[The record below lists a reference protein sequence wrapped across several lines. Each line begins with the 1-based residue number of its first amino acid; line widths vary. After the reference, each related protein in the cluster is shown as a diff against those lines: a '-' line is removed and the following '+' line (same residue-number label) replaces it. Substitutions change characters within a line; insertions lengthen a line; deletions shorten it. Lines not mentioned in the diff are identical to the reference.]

1 MAGDPPVAYSAIYP
15 VNLPTL
21 GPLLAARTAPGDY
34 AVPSSFSLA
43 TATVPDVTTT
53 SSSSFSTTTAT
64 TTPTSTAAEAETTT
78 YPYKQLQSAA
88 IRPVTW
94 ATLAKTP
101 FDALCPSGNCLEA
114 CKDFTRVF
122 KSHPDGADA
131 AAPITLFGLC
141 SNLGVVY
148 RELYQQ
154 ENPVL
159 LPQSSYFPN
168 GNGTEAD
175 LNQISAGLSN
185 CLVSSCEL
193 SRDAQNCNQSCGLSL
208 INNGDTTMSVEA
220 AGSCLYS
227 VCGNTCGLPYAD
239 QDIYGVGVSFSLISM
254 ACFCLSFTLMRD
266 RYWYPT
272 SCKRF

>member
-1 MAGDPPVAYSAIYP
+1 MAIAADPPVAYSAIWP
-15 VNLPTL
+15 VTLPTL
-21 GPLLAARTAPGDY
+21 GPALAARTLGEYGSPL
-34 AVPSSFSLA
+34 SSSLT
-43 TATVPDVTTT
+43 TAAVPDVTTT
-53 SSSSFSTTTAT
+53 SSSSSGSTTAASITITSTAT
-64 TTPTSTAAEAETTT
+64 TAEPATTT

-88 IRPVTW
+88 ILPVRW
-94 ATLAKTP
+94 STLANTP

-148 RELYQQ
+148 RELYQH

-159 LPQSSYFPN
+159 LPQSAYFPN

-239 QDIYGVGVSFSLISM
+239 QDIYGVGVSFSYYISIKV
-254 ACFCLSFTLMRD
+254 SV
-266 RYWYPT
+266 
-272 SCKRF
+272 